1 MPSFC
6 RSASLLLGLVVAST
20 GAALSAADGDKFW
33 PQWRGPD
40 GTGRVAAGE
49 TAARVER
56 NEEHPLEEGDPRTRR
71 RHAGHLGRPRSS
83 VSTAV
88 PVGVDRSRS
97 ARRARQSSR
106 HPQVR
111 RHGAR
116 PQGRPRRLG
125 ARRPRGHA
133 ARGHPPGMGHL
144 GVALDRHRRHAR
156 HRVVRVARH
165 LRLRHEGHAGL
176 AEGSRRQDDAQ
187 PVRRGQLAGAA
198 RQHARRRLGSPGR
211 VVHRRARQ
219 ADGRRDAGARRA
231 TRSIR
236 GRRRSSSSQAAARRS
251 SRAG

>member
-1 MPSFC
+1 MLRFC
-6 RSASLLLGLVVAST
+6 TPASLLLGLVVAST

-33 PQWRGPD
+33 PQWRGPE
-40 GTGRVAAGE
+40 GTGVSRVAKP
-49 TAARVER
+49 
-56 NEEHPLEEGDPRTRR
+56 PLEWTETKNIRWKKEIPGRG
-71 RHAGHLGRPRSS
+71 AGTPVIWGNLVF

-88 PVGVDRSRS
+88 PVGRERDRS
-97 ARRARQSSR
+97 ARRARQGPR

-116 PQGRPRRLG
+116 PQGRPGRLG

-133 ARGHPPGMGHL
+133 ARSLPPGVGHL
-144 GVALDRHRRHAR
+144 GLAFDRHRRHPC
-156 HRVVRVARH
+156 HRLVRVARH

-187 PVRRGQLAGAA
+187 PVRRGKLSRAA

-219 ADGRRDAGARRA
+219 ADG
-231 TRSIR
+231 
-236 GRRRSSSSQAAARRS
+236 
-251 SRAG
+251 